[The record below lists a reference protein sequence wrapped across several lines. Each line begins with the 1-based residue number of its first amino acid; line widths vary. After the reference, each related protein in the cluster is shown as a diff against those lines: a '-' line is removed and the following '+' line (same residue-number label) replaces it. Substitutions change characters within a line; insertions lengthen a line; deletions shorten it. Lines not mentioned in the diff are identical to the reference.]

1 MGFRMRLIALIA
13 ILVGMV
19 AAVGWLGARE
29 VERGLL
35 QQKQNELRSQVEVA
49 ISVITHEIA
58 RMKNGDI
65 PEADARRNA
74 AEALRPMRF
83 AGQEYFFLYD
93 MKGVNVM
100 HPIRKELEGK
110 DLSGLRD
117 ENGKLLIREM
127 IDTVN
132 KSGSGVVEYLWK
144 KPGNNQPTLKIGYVA
159 GIKDFGWFVG
169 TGMHVE
175 DVAALIGQ
183 SRALLA
189 TSVIGATALSLLL
202 GAVAVIGVNV
212 PLARLLASTR
222 RLASGEL
229 DAEVAGATRRDE
241 LGDIARAIG
250 GIRILLRE
258 RAKQERDIEQQAE
271 QQRATER
278 KSLLGEASER
288 FDVSVHTLAGEIGNG
303 ARALSMSA
311 QVLADASEV
320 TDSRAGAVS
329 DNIDG
334 VLQEIRGVAT
344 ALQQFDISA
353 QESSSRCST
362 ALSVMSTAAQAT
374 SEIRAT
380 ITSLRAASDD
390 IAKVVTLIQAI
401 AEQTNLLALNA
412 TIEAAR
418 AGDAGKGFSVVA
430 SEVKQ
435 LAQQTGQATDDIA
448 RKIAAISVVTQ
459 DAVKA
464 TETIGVT
471 IEELNGIAGEIASIV
486 EEQSVASAEINRAM
500 TTATERAETMTLD
513 VSDVARSSVE
523 TKDAVRKVLDAAL
536 AFESQAEKLREET
549 KGFTRFLDAA

>member
-1 MGFRMRLIALIA
+1 MRLIALIA

-19 AAVGWLGARE
+19 ATVGWLGARE

-35 QQKQNELRSQVEVA
+35 QQKHTELRSQVEVA
-49 ISVITHEIA
+49 VSVIQHEIA
-58 RMKNGDI
+58 RLKKGETS
-65 PEADARRNA
+65 EAEARRAA
-74 AEALRPMRF
+74 AETLRPMRF

-100 HPIRKELEGK
+100 HPIRKDLEGK
-110 DLSGLRD
+110 DLSGLKD

-127 IDTVN
+127 IETVN

-144 KPGNNQPTLKIGYVA
+144 KPGNNDPTLKIGYVA

-189 TSVIGATALSLLL
+189 TSVVGATVLSLLL
-202 GAVAVIGVNV
+202 GAAAVIGINV

-229 DAEVAGATRRDE
+229 DAEVAGANRRDE
-241 LGDIARAIG
+241 LGDISRAIG
-250 GIRILLRE
+250 GIRGLLRD
-258 RAKQERDIEQQAE
+258 RARQEREVEQQAE

-278 KSLLGEASER
+278 KALLGEASER
-288 FDVSVHTLAGEIGNG
+288 FDASVHTLAGEIRDS
-303 ARALSMSA
+303 AKALNTSA

-329 DNIDG
+329 ENIDG
-334 VLQEIRGVAT
+334 VLQEIRGVAS
-344 ALQQFDISA
+344 ALQQLDASA
-353 QESSSRCST
+353 QESSRRCGT
-362 ALSVMSTAAQAT
+362 ALTVMSTAAQAT
-374 SEIRAT
+374 GETRAT
-380 ITSLRAASDD
+380 ISSLSAASDD
-390 IAKVVTLIQAI
+390 IAKVVSLIQAI

-418 AGDAGKGFSVVA
+418 AGEAGKGFSVVA

-448 RKIAAISVVTQ
+448 RKIAAISAATQ

-464 TETIGVT
+464 TETIGLK
-471 IEELNGIAGEIASIV
+471 IEELNGIASEIASTV

-500 TTATERAETMTLD
+500 ATATERTEKMTGD
-513 VSDVARSSVE
+513 VADVARSSLE
-523 TKDAVRKVLDAAL
+523 TRDAVGKVLDAAR
-536 AFESQAEKLREET
+536 AFESQAGKLREET